1 MECTGRGEPLSD
13 RTEERGAQD
22 GRPPRRGEGSN
33 GAAGNLMLQARHRFS
48 LRQRARHH
56 PRVDRTARTRDRT
69 RPPHA
74 GRPAQR
80 PADPA
85 QGEERSLAHGAVP
98 TPSRPARIALPLAR
112 TFVRGKIAN
121 ALALLTRQH
130 RNYPQRG
137 FDGYR
142 RELRRVLDKVEIDA
156 SLESLRGLEG
166 QAARTYFTG
175 FGLACRADLA
185 FEGRRRRAFTFCAG
199 TAVPR

>member
-1 MECTGRGEPLSD
+1 MECTGVANLYLTEQGSAVRKTGDRLVVEKD
-13 RTEERGAQD
+13 RTELLEIECFKLDTVFLFGNVHVTTPALTKLLEHGIELALLTWD
-22 GRPPRRGEGSN
+22 GRLKGQLTPPKAKN
-33 GAAGNLMLQARHRFS
+33 VP
-48 LRQRARHH
+48 LRMAQYRHH
-56 PRVDRTARTRDRT
+56 
-69 RPPHA
+69 H
-74 GRPAQR
+74 
-80 PADPA
+80 DP
-85 QGEERSLAHGAVP
+85 
-98 TPSRPARIALPLAR
+98 RIALPLAR

-142 RELRRVLDKVEIDA
+142 RELRRVLDKVETDA

-175 FGLACRADLA
+175 FGLACRTDLA